1 MSTKK
6 IRSITVIGRRW
17 RDRKFGNTYHT
28 ATIFVNDEEVG
39 RVPFSYGGDS
49 MYEQSASEWLQAN
62 GYLPDLG
69 RKNVPLRI
77 RAESLGIKLV
87 RDVSDVARK
96 KDL

>member
-1 MSTKK
+1 
-6 IRSITVIGRRW
+6 
-17 RDRKFGNTYHT
+17 
-28 ATIFVNDEEVG
+28 
-39 RVPFSYGGDS
+39 